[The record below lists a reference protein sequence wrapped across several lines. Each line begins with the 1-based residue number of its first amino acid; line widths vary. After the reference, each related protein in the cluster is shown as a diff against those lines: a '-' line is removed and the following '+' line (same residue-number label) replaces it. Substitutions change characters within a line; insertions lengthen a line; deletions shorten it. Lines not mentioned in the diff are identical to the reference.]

1 VTITAQGQIEG
12 SRYKSFSKNQL
23 QEFQEV
29 ETWLKNIGLSS
40 HNVYLSALRKLC
52 SWYGKDPHELI
63 LQRDQELK
71 SDDPIMR
78 NGIRDMVLDF
88 RHYLEDQGYA
98 PKTINSMDGAVRS
111 FFTAVLGRSGMV
123 NLRNYKNAGV
133 RREKD
138 LVPTLEELKKMLDV
152 VDLGEKFRI
161 LFISQTGMRVSDAV
175 ALRIGDVQR
184 ELNLG
189 NVPLAIRFL
198 PKKDRELI
206 GERIAFLGSD
216 GVLVLKEYLKWRVKR
231 GEVLSDD
238 SPLFVGRSKKR
249 GKGRMPVTQQN
260 FNETIRKAA
269 KRIGLVNG
277 DAKYGRMRVHCL
289 RKFFITQMT
298 NHGMEDKIIN
308 FLTCHKISD
317 VDAVYWNRRV
327 EGLRRIYAERQ
338 QYLNPINGKRKYYNL
353 KEIKGIRGKIQ
364 DMDKR
369 ISSIEQI
376 KELIKDVLQEEIIRL
391 KQIVEHDSRIVST
404 EQEILEFS
412 KLGYSCTSLGNNK
425 WLMRN

>member
-1 VTITAQGQIEG
+1 MTIKPRGQIEG
-12 SRYKSFSKNQL
+12 SRYKSFSKKQL
-23 QEFQEV
+23 TAFQEV
-29 ETWLKNIGLSS
+29 ETWLKNIGQSS

-52 SWYGKDPHELI
+52 DWCGKDPHELI
-63 LQRDQELK
+63 LQRDQEIR
-71 SDDPIMR
+71 SDDPIKR
-78 NGIRDMVLDF
+78 NGVRDLILDF
-88 RHYLEDQGYA
+88 RHHLESQGYA
-98 PKTINSMDGAVRS
+98 PKTINATDGAIRS

-161 LFISQTGMRVSDAV
+161 LFIAQTGMRVSDAV
-175 ALRIGDVQR
+175 VLRIGDIRR
-184 ELNLG
+184 ELDLG

-216 GVLVLKEYLKWRVKR
+216 GVLVLKEYLKWRERR
-231 GEVLSDD
+231 GEVLNDD

-249 GKGRMPVTQQN
+249 GKGCIPVTQQN

-338 QYLNPINGKRKYYNL
+338 QYLNPINGKRKHYDL

-369 ISSIEQI
+369 IPSIEQI
-376 KELIKDVLQEEIIRL
+376 KELIKEVLQDELIRL
-391 KQIVEHDSRIVST
+391 KQVVEHDSRIVST
-404 EQEILEFS
+404 EQEVLELS
-412 KLGYSCTSLGNNK
+412 KMGYSCSFLGNGK

>member
-1 VTITAQGQIEG
+1 MAIKPQVNEER
-12 SRYKSFSKNQL
+12 SRYKSFSKKQL
-23 QEFQEV
+23 KEFQEV

-52 SWYGKDPHELI
+52 SWCGKDPHELI
-63 LQRDQELK
+63 MERDREIK

-78 NGIRDMVLDF
+78 NGIRDMILDF
-88 RHYLEDQGYA
+88 RHHLESQGYA
-98 PKTINSMDGAVRS
+98 PKTINATDGAVRS

-161 LFISQTGMRVSDAV
+161 LFIAQTGMRVSDAV
-175 ALRIGDVQR
+175 ALRIGDIQR
-184 ELNLG
+184 ELDLG

-206 GERIAFLGSD
+206 GERISFLGSD
-216 GVLVLKEYLKWRVKR
+216 GVLVLKEYLKWREKR
-231 GEVLSDD
+231 GEAFSDD

-277 DAKYGRMRVHCL
+277 YDE
-289 RKFFITQMT
+289 I
-298 NHGMEDKIIN
+298 
-308 FLTCHKISD
+308 
-317 VDAVYWNRRV
+317 V
-327 EGLRRIYAERQ
+327 EM
-338 QYLNPINGKRKYYNL
+338 QYLNLLKLRKDPDRIRDLRDIIIDEAKLDVTSYDVWIDLPPSPSFREASNTPVRITDT
-353 KEIKGIRGKIQ
+353 EIKPLGKIFPT
-364 DMDKR
+364 
-369 ISSIEQI
+369 
-376 KELIKDVLQEEIIRL
+376 KDWLN
-391 KQIVEHDSRIVST
+391 S
-404 EQEILEFS
+404 
-412 KLGYSCTSLGNNK
+412 YSENK
-425 WLMRN
+425 WNGHVFCPPIKGYREKINKASQKIFKDELGIEFNPSATILAKFP

>member
-1 VTITAQGQIEG
+1 MTIKPRGQIEG
-12 SRYKSFSKNQL
+12 SRYKSFSKKQL

-52 SWYGKDPHELI
+52 SWCGKDPHELI
-63 LQRDQELK
+63 LQRDQELRN
-71 SDDPIMR
+71 DDPIGR

-88 RHYLEDQGYA
+88 RHYLENQGYA
-98 PKTINSMDGAVRS
+98 PKTINATDGAIRS

-161 LFISQTGMRVSDAV
+161 LFIAQTGMRVSDAV

-184 ELNLG
+184 ELDLG

-216 GVLVLKEYLKWRVKR
+216 GVLVLKEYLKWREKK

-308 FLTCHKISD
+308 FLTCHKIGD

-369 ISSIEQI
+369 IPSIEQI
-376 KELIKDVLQEEIIRL
+376 KELIKEVLQEEMIRL
-391 KQIVEHDSRIVST
+391 KQVVEHDSRIVST

-412 KLGYSCTSLGNNK
+412 KIGYSCTSLGNGK
-425 WLMRN
+425 WLMKN